1 MHLVS
6 WAAQAKAHAGR
17 GQRADDEH
25 QDKPP
30 PAWSSARQANRHKTD
45 EQRGYPDH
53 LRKSRKARGSVTAP
67 TVYGRFRLNR
77 IGVSLASLSSVPV
90 RPGTAVPGG
99 SRVHFSGAV
108 ESHLPASGPTLEC
121 RCDTT
126 SRDHR
131 HHSG

>member
-1 MHLVS
+1 M
-6 WAAQAKAHAGR
+6 AGAWLGPLLSPKTSR
-17 GQRADDEH
+17 VIRTGPPKVGH

-121 RCDTT
+121 R
-126 SRDHR
+126 
-131 HHSG
+131 